1 MAAYLARVKFTLE
14 EALMFRLTRWTL
26 ALCAVA
32 SLAAAG
38 CMGRQGVWLND
49 PHARLETLGETSE
62 EHRERV
68 SAVADQDARALVE
81 DLDVLFMTDRPTRLT
96 RWHGR

>member
-1 MAAYLARVKFTLE
+1 MS
-14 EALMFRLTRWTL
+14 RLTRWTL
-26 ALCAVA
+26 ARCATA
-32 SLAAAG
+32 ALAAAG

-49 PHARLETLGETSE
+49 PHAHMETLGETGD

-68 SAVADQDARALVE
+68 STIADQDARALVE
-81 DLDVLFMTDRPTRLT
+81 DLDLLFMTDRPTRLT

>member
-1 MAAYLARVKFTLE
+1 MTRVK
-14 EALMFRLTRWTL
+14 RWMPVML
-26 ALCAVA
+26 LGVFFG
-32 SLAAAG
+32 AAG
-38 CMGRQGVWLND
+38 CMGRSGVWIND
-49 PHARLETLGETSE
+49 PHAGFETLGETGA

-81 DLDVLFMTDRPTRLT
+81 DFDLLFMTDRPTRLT